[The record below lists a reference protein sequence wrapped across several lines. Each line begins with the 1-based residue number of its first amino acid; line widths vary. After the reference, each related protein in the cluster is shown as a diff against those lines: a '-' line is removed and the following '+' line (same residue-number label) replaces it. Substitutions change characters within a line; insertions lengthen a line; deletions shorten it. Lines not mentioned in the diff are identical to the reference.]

1 MTPGAFIA
9 KWRAAELKERSAAQE
24 HFIDLC
30 RLLGEPTPVEAD
42 PGGEHYCFER
52 GARKDTGGEG
62 WADVWKR
69 HCFSWEYKGRRA
81 NLDAAFDQLRQYALA
96 LENPPLLVV
105 SDMARFRLRT
115 NWTNSVSETHEFTLD
130 DLADAAVRDRLKWA
144 MSEPER
150 LRPGESRQ
158 ALTERA
164 AAAFA
169 SLAQALRER
178 GHAPRAVA
186 HFVNR
191 LVFCMFAEDVGL
203 LPERMFT
210 RMLEQARLRPGE
222 FATMA
227 RALFGAM
234 SAGGL
239 VGFEPVERFNGG
251 LFDDDAALPL
261 RRSEIETALAAAAL
275 DWSEIDPSILGT
287 LFERGLDPGKRSQL
301 GAHYTDRD
309 KIMQIVEPVIV
320 RPWLAGWARAKAEV
334 AAALEQAEA
343 ARSRSGRT
351 RGRAR
356 AERRLRAFLEEL
368 RGFTVL
374 DPACGSGNFLY
385 LALHALKDVEHR
397 VQLEAEAM
405 GLQRAFPAVGP
416 ANVRGI
422 ELNAYAAELA
432 RVSVWVGEIQWMRRN
447 GFRESRDPI
456 LKPLDTIECRDA
468 LLAPGGGESG
478 SGELEGGKPEGGK
491 LRGGESEGREPE
503 GGESK
508 GAESEGEEPEG
519 GELEG
524 GESEGREPGG
534 GKPGSR
540 RAASRKAGRPD
551 GEESEGGKPEDG
563 EPKGRESDWPAADV
577 VIGNPPFLGG
587 KLLNAH
593 LGEDYVSRLFA
604 VYEGRVP
611 AEADLVC
618 YWFVKAG
625 EQMRAGRAK
634 RVGLVSTNSIR
645 GGANRRALQGAIR
658 ECPIFE
664 AWSDEPWV
672 VEGAAVRVSLVCFAR
687 QGPEGEPE
695 ENAPKQGGALEQE
708 GASRQKGVPGQ
719 ESTPEPE
726 RRLDGQPVDAI
737 HADLTARRGGAGV
750 DLTGAQRLYRN
761 MGVAFMGDT
770 KGGPFDVRGE
780 QARDWLRAP
789 ANPNGRPN
797 SDVLRPWMNGM
808 DVTRR
813 PADKWIVD
821 FGWDMVREEAAL
833 YEAPYRHAREHV
845 YPMRQRNRREFYRE
859 RWWRHVEP
867 RQGMWRALAGLSR
880 YIATPTVA
888 KHRLFVWLD
897 AGICPDHQLII
908 IARDDDTTFGIVH
921 SRFHEAWS
929 LRLGTSLEDRPRYT
943 PTTTFE
949 TFPFPD
955 GLSPLVPAAEYAND
969 PRAAAI
975 AEAAR
980 RLVALR
986 ERWLNPPE
994 WVEWVEESAPGYPK
1008 RPAARDEA
1016 AAKALKARTLT
1027 HLYNTRPQWLAD
1039 AHAALDAAVAEAYG
1053 WPADVTDE
1061 EALGEL
1067 LALNAR

>member
-1 MTPGAFIA
+1 MMEDRAFHD
-9 KWRAAELKERSAAQE
+9 RSTEGFLQS
-24 HFIDLC
+24 
-30 RLLGEPTPVEAD
+30 RLLGEPTPAEAD
-42 PGGEHYCFER
+42 PAGERYCFER
-52 GARKDTGGEG
+52 GARKDSGGDG

-69 HCFSWEYKGRRA
+69 HCFAWEYKGRRA

-96 LENPPLLVV
+96 LENPPLLIV
-105 SDMARFRLRT
+105 SDMARFRIRT
-115 NWTNSVSETHEFTLD
+115 NWTNSVSET
-130 DLADAAVRDRLKWA
+130 
-144 MSEPER
+144 
-150 LRPGESRQ
+150 RQ

-203 LPERMFT
+203 LPDRMFT

-222 FATMA
+222 FAGMA

-234 SAGGL
+234 AAGGL

-261 RRSEIETALAAAAL
+261 QRAEIEAALAAAAL

-287 LFERGLDPGKRSQL
+287 LFERGLDPDKRSQL

-320 RPWLAGWARAKAEV
+320 RPWLTGWVRAKAEI
-334 AAALEQAEA
+334 AAALEKAEA
-343 ARSRSGRT
+343 ARSRAART
-351 RGRAR
+351 RRRAL
-356 AERRLRAFLEEL
+356 AERRLRAFLEDL

-405 GLQRAFPAVGP
+405 GFQRAFPAVGP

-432 RVSVWVGEIQWMRRN
+432 RVSVWIGEIQWMRRN

-468 LLAPGGGESG
+468 LLAPEVGES
-478 SGELEGGKPEGGK
+478 EGGKPEGGK
-491 LRGGESEGREPE
+491 PE
-503 GGESK
+503 GAKSESAK
-508 GAESEGEEPEG
+508 S
-519 GELEG
+519 EG
-524 GESEGREPGG
+524 GESEGRESKGG
-534 GKPGSR
+534 ESK
-540 RAASRKAGRPD
+540 
-551 GEESEGGKPEDG
+551 GEEPEGGESEGGEPEG
-563 EPKGRESDWPAADV
+563 AESEWPAADV

-593 LGEDYVSRLFA
+593 LGEDYVSRLFT

-618 YWFVKAG
+618 YWFVKAE

-645 GGANRRALQGAIR
+645 GGANRRALQAAIR

-672 VEGAAVRVSLVCFAR
+672 VDGAAVRVSLVCFAR
-687 QGPEGEPE
+687 QGPEDVPKQKGAPGQED
-695 ENAPKQGGALEQE
+695 APKQRGARGPERRLGHSAAGGSADSVGRQEEARWPEDTPGLEGTPGPERRLGHSAAGGSADSAGRQE
-708 GASRQKGVPGQ
+708 EARWPEDTPGP
-719 ESTPEPE
+719 EGTPGPE

-780 QARDWLRAP
+780 QARGWLRAP
-789 ANPNGRPN
+789 ANPNGKPN
-797 SDVLRPWMNGM
+797 SEVLRPWMNGM

-833 YEAPYRHAREHV
+833 YEAPYRHAQEHM
-845 YPMRQRNRREFYRE
+845 YPMRQRNRRESYRE
-859 RWWRHVEP
+859 AGGGTWSRDRGCGGRSQGSRATSRRRPWRST
-867 RQGMWRALAGLSR
+867 GCSSGS
-880 YIATPTVA
+880 TPA
-888 KHRLFVWLD
+888 S
-897 AGICPDHQLII
+897 A
-908 IARDDDTTFGIVH
+908 
-921 SRFHEAWS
+921 
-929 LRLGTSLEDRPRYT
+929 
-943 PTTTFE
+943 PTTNSSSSRAMT
-949 TFPFPD
+949 TPPSASCTAASTRR
-955 GLSPLVPAAEYAND
+955 GRCGSARGSARATIRAIPRPPPSRPSPSPKGCRPTSPPPAM
-969 PRAAAI
+969 RA
-975 AEAAR
+975 
-980 RLVALR
+980 
-986 ERWLNPPE
+986 
-994 WVEWVEESAPGYPK
+994 
-1008 RPAARDEA
+1008 
-1016 AAKALKARTLT
+1016 ARTL
-1027 HLYNTRPQWLAD
+1027 RPSPGLQTLQTYSLSTLRKGDW
-1039 AHAALDAAVAEAYG
+1039 
-1053 WPADVTDE
+1053 T
-1061 EALGEL
+1061 
-1067 LALNAR
+1067 